1 MLAVVPDRRQW
12 LREHPV
18 EVVVV
23 VLSPP
28 FLPSSLAAARVLRL
42 LRLVRLLRLAVVVRR
57 LFTMEGVRYVAL
69 LAFVTV
75 LAGGTAFAGVEE
87 RPTAWDGIWWAATTM
102 TTVGY
107 GDITPGTDAG
117 RVIGLVV
124 MVVGIGFG
132 SILIGAVAER
142 FVQRDVRE
150 TAAEVEREVDAGEDE
165 LLHALREVS
174 ARLHGSRRRSRRAG
188 EHSASHRRPAVRAVA
203 RAARAGGAADGRGGP
218 PARRLVVAC
227 LWCGRERAVLNRLD
241 LAACATL
248 AASLSRS

>member
-107 GDITPGTDAG
+107 GDITPGTGAG
-117 RVIGLVV
+117 RVIRLVV
-124 MVVGIGFG
+124 MAR
-132 SILIGAVAER
+132 STRAKMSCCTRCER
-142 FVQRDVRE
+142 C
-150 TAAEVEREVDAGEDE
+150 
-165 LLHALREVS
+165 
-174 ARLHGSRRRSRRAG
+174 RRG
-188 EHSASHRRPAVRAVA
+188 WH
-203 RAARAGGAADGRGGP
+203 
-218 PARRLVVAC
+218 
-227 LWCGRERAVLNRLD
+227 
-241 LAACATL
+241 
-248 AASLSRS
+248 